1 MTSKGK
7 ENDKNSKKFQ
17 ETKNECILQISSAFV
32 KTVSVTLQLETRKVS
47 DKV

>member
-7 ENDKNSKKFQ
+7 GNDKNSKNFQ
-17 ETKNECILQISSAFV
+17 ETQNEYVLQISSAFV